1 MFIGSIVI
9 ANELLGYLTKIEG
22 NYSYITDHKNET
34 HKVLSSCVVEVA
46 NPYAQALLT
55 YNKLVSRIGV

>member
-9 ANELLGYLTKIEG
+9 ANELLGYLVAIDGDYCTVK
-22 NYSYITDHKNET
+22 DHKGVERKILT
-34 HKVLSSCVVEVA
+34 KAITEVA

-55 YNKLVSRIGV
+55 YNKLVSRIRS